1 MGRLGNQ
8 RGGECGKLI
17 IGVFIH
23 GAKDTDISLALEE
36 FADAVLD
43 RNIDNIKEAIVKE
56 SFLSF

>member
-1 MGRLGNQ
+1 M
-8 RGGECGKLI
+8 EKLI

-23 GAKDTDISLALEE
+23 GAKDTDISLTLEE

-43 RNIDNIKEAIVKE
+43 RNIDNIREAIVKE

>member
-1 MGRLGNQ
+1 MEKR
-8 RGGECGKLI
+8 I

-23 GAKDTDISLALEE
+23 RAKDIDISLALEE

-43 RNIDNIKEAIVKE
+43 WNIDNIREAIVKE

>member
-1 MGRLGNQ
+1 LGNQ